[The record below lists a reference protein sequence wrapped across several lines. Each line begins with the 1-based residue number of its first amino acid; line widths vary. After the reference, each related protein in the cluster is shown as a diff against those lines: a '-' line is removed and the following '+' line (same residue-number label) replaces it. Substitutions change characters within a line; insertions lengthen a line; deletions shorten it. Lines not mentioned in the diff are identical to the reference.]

1 MYSRFPILAIQA
13 SRLFPAHLEVDDD
26 DARAHG
32 EEVGGDVLP
41 AAEGGARLVAEGGAA
56 AEGAAQE
63 GQRPHRGVVV
73 QRPARR
79 PSVGRSSEMVAE
91 FAERLSWTLILLGI

>member
-1 MYSRFPILAIQA
+1 M
-13 SRLFPAHLEVDDD
+13 DDE

-41 AAEGGARLVAEGGAA
+41 AAEGDARLVAEGGAA

-73 QRPARR
+73 QRPAWR
-79 PSVGRSSEMVAE
+79 PSSVGRSSEMMAE
-91 FAERLSWTLILLGI
+91 FTSRLSWTLILLGKNSDLATFFTKTEPC

>member
-1 MYSRFPILAIQA
+1 M
-13 SRLFPAHLEVDDD
+13 DDE

-41 AAEGGARLVAEGGAA
+41 AAEGDARLVAEGGAA

-79 PSVGRSSEMVAE
+79 PRPSVGPSSEMSLQKDCHGLSYYWDKVA
-91 FAERLSWTLILLGI
+91 

>member
-1 MYSRFPILAIQA
+1 MGLGEGWIVLRNPDSRFPSLEARPSQA
-13 SRLFPAHLEVDDD
+13 SRLFPAHLEVDDE

-79 PSVGRSSEMVAE
+79 PSASVRRPQ
-91 FAERLSWTLILLGI
+91 F